1 MLYSFTA
8 TVVNLH
14 RPKSVKRRPPSNF
27 DHTPGPHITGERVQ
41 AAQTPRPASQIR
53 NNTLTSQKHWK
64 LQLLGTAPALAAANR
79 SAQRIQARLSLAGSS
94 RRRRTVTHLVAF
106 CQVSPR
112 RCQWELVAAQAAEG
126 IARHGL
132 VQEMIAVAGGRAVI
146 WIVVMFV
153 RVATAQRGCWS
164 FGLFISR
171 HSVLKLIH

>member
-27 DHTPGPHITGERVQ
+27 DSTLGPHRTGERVQ
-41 AAQTPRPASQIR
+41 AAQTLRPASQIR
-53 NNTLTSQKHWK
+53 NKTLTSQKHWK

-79 SAQRIQARLSLAGSS
+79 SAQRIQARLSLAGSRRS
-94 RRRRTVTHLVAF
+94 RSRRTVTHLVAF

-132 VQEMIAVAGGRAVI
+132 VQEMIALAGGRAVI
-146 WIVVMFV
+146 WIVVLVV
-153 RVATAQRGCWS
+153 RVIAAAQRRRWS
-164 FGLFISR
+164 FGIFVSH
-171 HSVLKLIH
+171 HSVH

>member
-27 DHTPGPHITGERVQ
+27 DHTPGPHTTGERVQ

-53 NNTLTSQKHWK
+53 NKTLTSQKHWK

-94 RRRRTVTHLVAF
+94 SSSRRTVTHLVAF

-132 VQEMIAVAGGRAVI
+132 VQEMIALAGGRAVI
-146 WIVVMFV
+146 WIVVLVV
-153 RVATAQRGCWS
+153 RVVAAAQRRRWN
-164 FGLFISR
+164 FGIFFSH
-171 HSVLKLIH
+171 HSVH